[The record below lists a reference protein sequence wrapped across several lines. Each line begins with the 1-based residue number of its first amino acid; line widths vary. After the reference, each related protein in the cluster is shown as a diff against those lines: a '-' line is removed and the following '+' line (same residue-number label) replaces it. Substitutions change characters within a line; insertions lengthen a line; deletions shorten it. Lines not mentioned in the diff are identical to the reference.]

1 MTARRDTDPAG
12 LGRGPLTRW
21 LPVFGQA
28 SSTAPTAPFVID
40 ETQTAR
46 RLTLRVIFSA
56 TRLTF
61 PAAVLAVVHQVG
73 EALVPV
79 IMGAAIDNALAA
91 GDLRQL
97 LLWLLVLGLD
107 FLFLSLGFRFAAQLT
122 MQAVQ
127 LTQHRLRATLSTSVV
142 HPLQRMTK
150 RADGDILST
159 ATNDVASA
167 SSAVTIGVFPIGDVA
182 GIGFIAV
189 MLCMIHWPLGVAVF
203 VGAPLVVIATG
214 TLSRPFARRR
224 QQLQTLLASAVA
236 KAADLVAGYRIIK
249 GIGAE
254 EEANRRYRVS
264 SREALTG
271 AHRSNTALGRY
282 LAASG
287 TISGTFVAIVG
298 GLAAWFAIEGHIT
311 VGELITV
318 VGLTQVLLAPLFSLT
333 SNAVTWWATAVASSA
348 RIINLLAGSAQ
359 QPHEHTTD
367 AAAPLA
373 ATPTTEVTVGGQ
385 ESIRIEPGE
394 LVGIRTDDHTA
405 MRIMTALLAPGTDG
419 DVQITLDGVPA
430 EDLDRTHY
438 GSRITV
444 APHAATLF
452 TGTIAENLDTPGA
465 PPELR
470 AAAASAAACDDFLTT
485 APDGWD
491 SHVGENGNRFSGGQR
506 QRVALAR
513 ALATDAPVLVLHDP
527 TTAVDSVT
535 ETAIADRLRAF
546 RCGRS
551 TLIVTNSPALLGVCD
566 RVADWTAGRNHAGA
580 L

>member
-28 SSTAPTAPFVID
+28 SSTAPPTAPFVID

-46 RLTLRVIFSA
+46 RLTLRVIVSA

-61 PAAVLAVVHQVG
+61 PAAALAVVHQVG

-79 IMGAAIDNALAA
+79 IMGAAIIT
-91 GDLRQL
+91 
-97 LLWLLVLGLD
+97 LWRLEICDSCCSGC
-107 FLFLSLGFRFAAQLT
+107 SCSAWTSCSCPLGFRFAAQLT
-122 MQAVQ
+122 MRAVQ

-142 HPLQRMTK
+142 HPLQRITK

-203 VGAPLVVIATG
+203 VGAPMVVIATG
-214 TLSRPFARRR
+214 NLSRPFARRR

-236 KAADLVAGYRIIK
+236 QAVTWLPRTASSKGSVPKRRRTAAIA
-249 GIGAE
+249 
-254 EEANRRYRVS
+254 S

-271 AHRSNTALGRY
+271 AHRSNTALGKD

-298 GLAAWFAIEGHIT
+298 GLADWFAIEGHIT

-318 VGLTQVLLAPLFSLT
+318 VGLTQVLLAPLFSLVAA
-333 SNAVTWWATAVASSA
+333 NAVTWRATAVASSA

-359 QPHEHTTD
+359 QPHGHTTD
-367 AAAPLA
+367 AAASLA

-405 MRIMTALLAPGTDG
+405 MRIMTALLAPRTDG

-430 EDLDRTHY
+430 EDLERTHY

-452 TGTIAENLDTPGA
+452 TGTIAENLDTPWC
-465 PPELR
+465 
-470 AAAASAAACDDFLTT
+470 SA
-485 APDGWD
+485 
-491 SHVGENGNRFSGGQR
+491 
-506 QRVALAR
+506 
-513 ALATDAPVLVLHDP
+513 
-527 TTAVDSVT
+527 
-535 ETAIADRLRAF
+535 
-546 RCGRS
+546 
-551 TLIVTNSPALLGVCD
+551 
-566 RVADWTAGRNHAGA
+566 
-580 L
+580 